1 MFSCFICA
9 FLRFHFFS
17 LLSIIHVSFYFHLNV
32 NVNIF
37 LFCLFCVPFYPLFY
51 LLFVRLI
58 WTPRLFVS
66 IVSIRNQFDPWT
78 RCFFPISCCFFFWFC
93 LFSYLPPMRVFLCRS
108 SRFCLEW
115 YQALKSLVIITIKIG
130 YANEDTTSP
139 CILI

>member
-37 LFCLFCVPFYPLFY
+37 LCCLFCVPFYPLFY

-58 WTPRLFVS
+58 RTPRLFVS

-78 RCFFPISCCFFFWFC
+78 RCFFPISCCFFFGFVYFPIYRRCACFYAEVVVSVWNGTK
-93 LFSYLPPMRVFLCRS
+93 RS
-108 SRFCLEW
+108 NRW
-115 YQALKSLVIITIKIG
+115 
-130 YANEDTTSP
+130 
-139 CILI
+139 